1 MRTNGFRAALFT
13 LAAAAASGAAAA
25 DEDADVIGYPTID
38 AALAALHKDPHASF
52 ETQHG
57 WTVVASRE
65 GADPVQW
72 FFTPEGH
79 PAHPS
84 VVKRTA
90 LEERGTGYIE
100 LATLCGGPQ
109 AECARLLDDFRQ
121 IAQDAARAAQPQ
133 RVTLDV
139 GIALN
144 NHDRVHVRRMDAEEG
159 KAAEIRMDDQLK
171 IVIVPTLDERRDVT
185 LWTAVYEFADGDYRL
200 LGVPTLARP
209 HDGVADVEIQGEGGT
224 LFRFA
229 ITTLLASRE

>member
-1 MRTNGFRAALFT
+1 MSQIAVAAGMLA
-13 LAAAAASGAAAA
+13 LAAAGGAGA
-25 DEDADVIGYPTID
+25 DESDVIGYPSID
-38 AALAALHKDPHASF
+38 AALTALRADPRATF

-65 GADPVQW
+65 GANPVQW

-100 LATLCGGPQ
+100 LATLCGAPQ
-109 AECARLLDDFRQ
+109 AECARLLDGFRQ
-121 IAQDAARAAQPQ
+121 VAEDAARAAQPQ
-133 RVTLDV
+133 HVTLDV

-144 NHDRVHVRRMDAEEG
+144 RHDRVRVSRLLAEEG
-159 KAAEIRMDDQLK
+159 KAAEIRMDDVLK

-200 LGVPTLARP
+200 LGEPTLARP
-209 HDGVADVEIQGEGGT
+209 HDGVADIEIESDTGT
-224 LFRFA
+224 TFRFA
-229 ITTLLASRE
+229 ITTALALRE

>member
-1 MRTNGFRAALFT
+1 MLKCKIGGCVVA
-13 LAAAAASGAAAA
+13 LAAAAGTAAAA
-25 DEDADVIGYPTID
+25 EDSDVIGYPSID
-38 AALAALHKDPHASF
+38 AALAALHADPHASF
-52 ETQHG
+52 EMQHG
-57 WTVVASRE
+57 WIVAANRE
-65 GADPVQW
+65 GANPVQW

-100 LATLCGGPQ
+100 LASLCGGPD

-121 IAQDAARAAQPQ
+121 VAEDAARAAQPQ

-144 NHDRVHVRRMDAEEG
+144 DRDRVHVSRMAAEEG

-171 IVIVPTLDERRDVT
+171 IVIVPTLDEQRDVT

-200 LGVPTLARP
+200 LGVPTFARP
-209 HDGVADVEIQGEGGT
+209 HDGVADVEIQGNGGT
-224 LFRFA
+224 RFRFA

>member
-1 MRTNGFRAALFT
+1 MRSSRFSAPISAF
-13 LAAAAASGAAAA
+13 AIAVASGAAAA
-25 DEDADVIGYPTID
+25 ADDSDVIGYPTID
-38 AALAALHKDPHASF
+38 AALAALHANPHATF

-57 WTVVASRE
+57 WTVAASRE
-65 GADPVQW
+65 GPNPVQW

-90 LEERGTGYIE
+90 LEERGTGFIE
-100 LATLCGGPQ
+100 LATLCGGP
-109 AECARLLDDFRQ
+109 ADECKRLLDDFRQ
-121 IAQDAARAAQPQ
+121 VAEDAARAAQPQ

-144 NHDRVHVRRMDAEEG
+144 DHDRVHVRRMTAEEG

-171 IVIVPTLDERRDVT
+171 IVIVPTLDEERSVT
-185 LWTAVYEFADGDYRL
+185 LWTAVYEFADGNYRL
-200 LGVPTLARP
+200 LGQPTFARP

-224 LFRFA
+224 RFRFA